1 MDDLKKG
8 LSNISLYDVKA
19 YVRKAQ
25 NVVYNYTEMEA
36 RVREA
41 TNNEPW
47 GASST
52 LMQQIAA
59 GTYNYRE
66 REEIVGMIFRR
77 FTEKAANE
85 WRQIYKSLQLLE
97 YLLKNGS
104 ERFVDDTRSN
114 VSLIQMLRSFHY
126 IDSHGRDQG
135 INVRNKSKTLVDLL
149 NNDSVLRAERKKAR
163 ENAKKFKG
171 VAGGASVGSNGYDS
185 TGEPEDYDTYEGRIF
200 GDGGVY
206 GERFEETR
214 AANKKNN
221 FEEYDIGTKSKP
233 APVAKPEQKKQPDAD
248 LFSFDDPPTSSSAA
262 PANDDEFD
270 EFGDFQSS
278 EVTSPQQQQPLNNI
292 GNLNN
297 LYHQQQPA
305 TTNSTS
311 NTDSA
316 FGDFNSFVS
325 SAPTSQPQYSSNF
338 NNITTSGPAVAQTKQ
353 DAFSSLFSTAA
364 SKAHANPKPKATPQ
378 ASHATPVSQ
387 SNTSKPSNGELNLLD
402 F

>member
-8 LSNISLYDVKA
+8 LNNISLYDVKA

-85 WRQIYKSLQLLE
+85 WRQIYKALQLLE
-97 YLLKNGS
+97 YLVKNGS
-104 ERFVDDTRSN
+104 ERFVDDARAN
-114 VSLIQMLRSFHY
+114 ISLIQMLRSFHY

-135 INVRNKSKTLVDLL
+135 INVRNKSKTLSDLL

-163 ENAKKFKG
+163 DNAKKFKG
-171 VAGGASVGSNGYDS
+171 VAGGASVASNGYDT
-185 TGEPEDYDTYEGRIF
+185 TGEPEDYDTYENRIF

-214 AANKKNN
+214 TTKKKQ
-221 FEEYDIGTKSKP
+221 FEEYDIDQPAQSAQSKP
-233 APVAKPEQKKQPDAD
+233 APVSKQQPTVD
-248 LFSFDDPPTSSSAA
+248 LFSFDDVPAVPTTSTTTATAADDDDDFGDFQSSSAA
-262 PANDDEFD
+262 PAAP
-270 EFGDFQSS
+270 
-278 EVTSPQQQQPLNNI
+278 V
-292 GNLNN
+292 NN
-297 LYHQQQPA
+297 LANLYNQPVQ
-305 TTNSTS
+305 STPS
-311 NTDSA
+311 ND

-325 SAPTSQPQYSSNF
+325 TPSQPQYNSSF
-338 NNITTSGPAVAQTKQ
+338 TSGPAAASTKT
-353 DAFSSLFSTAA
+353 DAFSSLFSSAA
-364 SKAHANPKPKATPQ
+364 SKAHSAPKTTPKPTAQP
-378 ASHATPVSQ
+378 SGEVS
-387 SNTSKPSNGELNLLD
+387 LLD